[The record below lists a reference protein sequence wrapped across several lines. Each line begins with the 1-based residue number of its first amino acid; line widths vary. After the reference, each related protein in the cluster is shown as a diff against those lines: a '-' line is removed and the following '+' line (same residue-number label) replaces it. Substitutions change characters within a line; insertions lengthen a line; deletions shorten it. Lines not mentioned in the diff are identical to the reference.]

1 MNKSLI
7 LVTFGLFVGAGA
19 AWAFAPKYLRDSIR
33 ADARNLLGM
42 SHHRPSG
49 RARAAGRRRA
59 VRLTALR
66 KGRKAL
72 AA

>member
-19 AWAFAPKYLRDSIR
+19 AWAFAPKYLRSIG

-42 SHHRPSG
+42 SHRRPSG

-59 VRLTALR
+59 LRTTALR
-66 KGRKAL
+66 KGRKAF

>member
-19 AWAFAPKYLRDSIR
+19 AWAFAPKYLRDSIG

-42 SHHRPSG
+42 SHRPSG
-49 RARAAGRRRA
+49 RARAAGLRRA
-59 VRLTALR
+59 LRTTALR
-66 KGRKAL
+66 KGRKAF